1 MYVLLFNVR
10 LSGSILN
17 LLIDSV
23 FVCEELPQECGGF
36 P

>member
-10 LSGSILN
+10 LSGSVLN

-23 FVCEELPQECGGF
+23 FVYEELLQECGGF